1 MILSILFMFIVAIVA
16 VIFSW
21 QNPEIVNVNFFGA
34 PIDGP
39 VGLFL
44 LVTLAVGVL
53 LGILLMAPSLIS
65 RSFVAARH
73 RRRVAE
79 LESMSKEPAAKVSK
93 SQMLPPTES
102 MPMDEPESKPKD
114 PAA

>member
-1 MILSILFMFIVAIVA
+1 MILSVILILIVAIVA
-16 VIFSW
+16 VIFALA
-21 QNPEIVNVNFFGA
+21 NPTMVHLILFGYA
-34 PIDGP
+34 VDGQ

-44 LVTLAVGVL
+44 LMALGVGIL

-65 RSFVAARH
+65 RSFMASRH

-79 LESMSKEPAAKVSK
+79 LESMSMEPAAKVSK
-93 SQMLPPTES
+93 SQIVPPTPAPAET
-102 MPMDEPESKPKD
+102 PEKPKD

>member
-1 MILSILFMFIVAIVA
+1 MILSILLMFIVAIVA
-16 VIFSW
+16 VIFSS
-21 QNPEIVNVNFFGA
+21 QNLEVVTVNFFGSS
-34 PIDGP
+34 IDGS

-44 LVTLAVGVL
+44 LIALGLGIL
-53 LGILLMAPSLIS
+53 LGILLMLPSLIS
-65 RSFVAARH
+65 RSFMAARH

-79 LESMSKEPAAKVSK
+79 LELMSKEPAAKVSK

-102 MPMDEPESKPKD
+102 MPMDEPESKPND